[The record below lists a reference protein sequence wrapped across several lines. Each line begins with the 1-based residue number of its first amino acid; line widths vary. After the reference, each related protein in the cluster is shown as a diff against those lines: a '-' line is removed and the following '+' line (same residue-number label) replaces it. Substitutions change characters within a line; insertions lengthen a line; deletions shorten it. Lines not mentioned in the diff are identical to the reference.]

1 MQASGVGVGGRLWGS
16 KDIAWERERV
26 CVCVRARAHACA
38 HTQGGSLIQ
47 LYSLARKHWGP
58 ACLTHQ
64 DRVTDVCHAQIHI
77 YFKETGVSSVYTSIF

>member
-1 MQASGVGVGGRLWGS
+1 MGVGGRLWGS

-26 CVCVRARAHACA
+26 CVCT